1 MNKKI
6 FNILVFLP
14 IFVLFDIV
22 HSQCGDFEIQEDY
35 FTDQL
40 IGFYINSID
49 INTGDTSVEYFRYR
63 ITQENNQIDN
73 LKANYSLII
82 NSPDYFSFLKILPR
96 TFPFTFN

>member
-35 FTDQL
+35 FADQL
-40 IGFYINSID
+40 IGFYINSIKKD
-49 INTGDTSVEYFRYR
+49 LASNDRCIVSTKV
-63 ITQENNQIDN
+63 
-73 LKANYSLII
+73 
-82 NSPDYFSFLKILPR
+82 
-96 TFPFTFN
+96 